1 MVAMKDT
8 TSHHDF
14 PDSDPNAVTIEQAN
28 ERIAKQLPTFTQTE
42 QVPVLDSLGRILS
55 DDVYSA
61 MPSPPFRASAM
72 DGFAFRLSDKGMER
86 TVIGESYAGHPGPN
100 SLAPGHCVRITTG
113 AKVPDDADTVVQQ
126 ENTELHDGVVKI
138 VQLPKTMGHHVRDK
152 GSDCQQGDLIAAGG
166 TTINASLL
174 GLLSALG
181 VTKVN
186 VYQRL
191 RITVISTG
199 DELKLPGEPL
209 EDGQIFD
216 ANTPLLAALLSNP
229 SFNIR
234 IDKAMQ
240 DSFESVSVAL
250 SNAIHDSDIVIT
262 SGGVSVGE
270 RDHLRTVVDS
280 MGGVA
285 LWKVAMKP
293 GRPLSFG
300 VLKGTT
306 PWFGLPGN
314 PVSAALTT
322 LLFVLPA
329 LKQCQGQIADPIPVL
344 KASCTDVLKKLPGRV
359 EFQRGVLSNDG
370 QGNLSVST
378 TGLQDSH
385 VLSSMTRSNCFIRLP
400 LSSDGALPGDVVD
413 IIPYQFF
420 RANLL

>member
-1 MVAMKDT
+1 MYAMKDT

-14 PDSDPNAVTIEQAN
+14 PDSDPSAVTIDQAN
-28 ERIAKQLPTFTQTE
+28 ERIAQQLPSFTRTE
-42 QVPVLDSLGRILS
+42 QIPLLDSLGRILS
-55 DDVYSA
+55 SDVFSP

-72 DGFAFRLSDKGMER
+72 DGFAYRFSDKGTER
-86 TVIGESYAGHPGPN
+86 TVVGDSYAGHPGPDR
-100 SLAPGHCVRITTG
+100 LAAGDCVRITTG

-126 ENTELHDGVVKI
+126 ENTELHDKILRI
-138 VQLPKTMGHHVRDK
+138 VQPPKTPGHHVRDE
-152 GSDCQQGDLIAAGG
+152 GSDCQEGDLIAARGS
-166 TTINASLL
+166 TINASLM

-181 VTKVN
+181 VTTVS
-186 VYQRL
+186 VLQRL

-199 DELKLPGEPL
+199 DELQQPGRAL
-209 EDGQIFD
+209 DDGQIFD
-216 ANTPLLAALLSNP
+216 ANAPLVAALLNNP
-229 SFNIR
+229 TISVSIAN
-234 IDKAMQ
+234 AMQ
-240 DSFESVSVAL
+240 DSLASVSEAL
-250 SNAIHDSDIVIT
+250 KNAIQTSDIIIT

-300 VLKGTT
+300 VLEGTT

-329 LKQCQGQIADPIPVL
+329 LKRCQGLPAEPISVL
-344 KASCTDVLKKLPGRV
+344 KASCADQLTKLPGRV
-359 EFQRGVLSNDG
+359 EFQRGVMTNDG

-385 VLSSMTRSNCFIRLP
+385 VLSSLAQANCFIRLP
-400 LSSDGALPGDVVD
+400 LSSNGALPGEEVDV
-413 IIPYQFF
+413 IPYQFF
-420 RANLL
+420 SANLL